1 MYLRQQVHPNVNN
14 LHLDLL
20 NLLKNLHVVCMVQT
34 LVLFLDVR
42 DDTQG
47 ETYSSYSQLDD
58 GTARATAALLSMGIL
73 QIKFMR
79 HTEPQEAIKLKL
91 HFYI

>member
-1 MYLRQQVHPNVNN
+1 MYLRQQVHPNLN

-20 NLLKNLHVVCMVQT
+20 NLFKNLHIVCMVQT
-34 LVLFLDVR
+34 PVLFLDVR

-58 GTARATAALLSMGIL
+58 GPRATAALLSMGIL
-73 QIKFMR
+73 RYGLDKSSF
-79 HTEPQEAIKLKL
+79 
-91 HFYI
+91 